1 MLEPLLNPALKLY
14 RIMKTLNERVKDVVR
29 TVVLDADYTELGEQS
44 KAVQEWLQRD
54 ARFIQLKKEL
64 EDYRQKAFAGSEEYQ
79 KISRATLFTAFVA
92 VPKLVKGINIPE
104 NYLTEDHGKT
114 LERLASENICD
125 TDSRIASLIC
135 RINDTF
141 KPAKVTRSIEFV
153 PYTIAEIRKLVEL
166 IQLGILEREK
176 VRQQVREGKRK
187 R

>member
-1 MLEPLLNPALKLY
+1 
-14 RIMKTLNERVKDVVR
+14 MKTLNERVKDVVR

-44 KAVQEWLQRD
+44 KAVQDWLQND
-54 ARFIQLKKEL
+54 SKYIQLKKAL
-64 EDYRQKAFAGSEEYQ
+64 EDYRLKAFAESPDYQ

-92 VPKLVKGINIPE
+92 VAKLVKGINIPE
-104 NYLTEDHGKT
+104 NYLTEDNGKT

-135 RINDTF
+135 KVNDTF
-141 KPAKVTRSIEFV
+141 KPTKVTRSIEFV

>member
-1 MLEPLLNPALKLY
+1 
-14 RIMKTLNERVKDVVR
+14 MKTLNERVKDVVR

-44 KAVQEWLQRD
+44 KAVQDWLQND
-54 ARFIQLKKEL
+54 AKFIQLKKAL
-64 EDYRQKAFAGSEEYQ
+64 EDYRLKTFAENAAYQ

-92 VPKLVKGINIPE
+92 VAKLVKGVNIPE
-104 NYLTEDHGKT
+104 NYLTEDNGKT

-141 KPAKVTRSIEFV
+141 RPIKETRKADVT
-153 PYTIAEIRKLVEL
+153 PYTFGEIRKFVEL
-166 IQLGILEREK
+166 INLGLLEREK
-176 VRQQVREGKRK
+176 VRSQIREGKPNK

>member
-1 MLEPLLNPALKLY
+1 
-14 RIMKTLNERVKDVVR
+14 MKTLNERVKDVVR

-44 KAVQEWLQRD
+44 KAVQEWLQND
-54 ARFIQLKKEL
+54 AKFIQLKKAL
-64 EDYRQKAFAGSEEYQ
+64 EAYRLKAFAENAEYQ

-92 VPKLVKGINIPE
+92 VVKLVKGVNIPE
-104 NYLTEDHGKT
+104 NYLTEDDGNT
-114 LERLASENICD
+114 LARLASENICD

-141 KPAKVTRSIEFV
+141 KPAKVTRTTEFI

-166 IQLGILEREK
+166 IQLGILEREA
-176 VRQQVREGKRK
+176 VRRQVREGKRK